1 MQPNF
6 NSDEAKE
13 MLALSYA
20 ADLLGPTSVP
30 GEKGFHTIEPAK
42 DKSNPLPDDN
52 GSTYPYPTAPIWPAN
67 WEPGVPVLDPIL
79 YPNPWHNSIVQA
91 APDNVPPIIA
101 NLKFGSNN
109 IIITKNTQ
117 TGAYAIAFAGTENL
131 TGVLQD
137 IAFIP
142 VSAGPLNFT
151 FYKSD
156 TTYIV
161 NPDYYNQP
169 ANTSPPV
176 IHPTMHFGFRYA
188 VEEYTVKAKAGTR
201 HNLLEVFQRIGE
213 NEKEI
218 DLYITGHSL
227 GAAMAGVFSAWVQ
240 ANGLPGIDKVNLK
253 TYTFAS
259 PKWANDA
266 LANNYDNGVTSNGY
280 SFRVVNNLD
289 TVPQI
294 PFTWQGLNDLNN
306 PNMIK
311 ALIPVKSEDGGFKLP
326 AFVSNAI
333 DKAKELLSK
342 LPNEN
347 FNYVDVGTSYPVMG
361 EFPVALP
368 KDETNYP
375 AWCFP
380 NGNTNDKTLASLQ
393 QEWWQHWPWVYYRAL
408 EAKITETEGNGAQA
422 AAS

>member
-1 MQPNF
+1 MQANF
-6 NSDEAKE
+6 DSNEAKE
-13 MLALSYA
+13 MLALAYV
-20 ADLLGPTSVP
+20 ADLLGPTSQP
-30 GEKGFHTIEPAK
+30 GKKGFHTIKPAN
-42 DKSNPLPDDN
+42 DKKNPLPDDN
-52 GSTYPYPTAPIWPAN
+52 GSTYPYPTAPIWPSG
-67 WEPGVPVLDPIL
+67 WEPGVPVLDPL
-79 YPNPWHNSIVQA
+79 LNHWHNSIVQA

-101 NLKFGSNN
+101 NMKFGSNN
-109 IIITKNTQ
+109 IIITKNVN

-142 VSAGPLNFT
+142 VSAGPLNFS

-161 NPDYYNQP
+161 NPSYYNQP
-169 ANTSPPV
+169 AGTQPPV
-176 IHPTMHFGFRYA
+176 IEPTMHFGFRYA

-213 NEKEI
+213 YEKEI

-240 ANGLPGIDKVNLK
+240 ANGLPGINKVNLK

-311 ALIPVKSEDGGFKLP
+311 ALIPIKEGGLKLP
-326 AFVSNAI
+326 DFAKGI
-333 DKAKELLSK
+333 IEKAKEMISK
-342 LPNEN
+342 LPHEN
-347 FNYVDVGTSYPVMG
+347 FNYVDVGSSYPVMG
-361 EFPVALP
+361 EFPVAIP
-368 KDETNYP
+368 KDQTDYP

-380 NGNTNDKTLASLQ
+380 NGNVNDKKLASLQ

-408 EAKITETEGNGAQA
+408 EQKVSESSNTTNQGAT
-422 AAS
+422 S

>member
-1 MQPNF
+1 MEPNF
-6 NSDEAKE
+6 NLSEAQE
-13 MLALSYA
+13 MLALAYV
-20 ADLLGPTSVP
+20 ADLLGPTSQP
-30 GEKGFHTIEPAK
+30 GEKGFHTITPAN
-42 DKSNPLPDDN
+42 DKTNPLPDDN
-52 GSTYPYPTAPIWPAN
+52 GSTYPYPTAPIWPAG
-67 WEPGVPVLDPIL
+67 WEPGVPVLDTL
-79 YPNPWHNSIVQA
+79 LHNVWHNSIVQA
-91 APDNVPPIIA
+91 APDNIPPIIA
-101 NLKFGSNN
+101 NMKYGSNN
-109 IIITKNTQ
+109 IIITKNVN

-131 TGVLQD
+131 TGVLED

-142 VSAGPLNFT
+142 VSAGPLDFS

-161 NPDYYNQP
+161 NPEYYKQP
-169 ANTSPPV
+169 AGTTPPV
-176 IHPTMHFGFRYA
+176 VEPSMHFGFRYS

-213 NEKEI
+213 YEKEI

-266 LANNYDNGVTSNGY
+266 LANNYDNGVTSSGY
-280 SFRVVNNLD
+280 SYRVVNNLD

-311 ALIPVKSEDGGFKLP
+311 ALIPVKAENETALPPFINKLI
-326 AFVSNAI
+326 AEAEEMM
-333 DKAKELLSK
+333 KGLSS
-342 LPNEN
+342 EN
-347 FNYVDVGTSYPVMG
+347 FNYVDVGSSYPVMG

-368 KDETNYP
+368 KTDTNYP

-380 NGNTNDKTLASLQ
+380 NGNVNNKQLASLQ
-393 QEWWQHWPWVYYRAL
+393 QEWWQHWPWVYYKAL
-408 EAKITETEGNGAQA
+408 EEK
-422 AAS
+422 ASSQSSNKTQTSAS